1 MALFLYIILIMYK
14 FFCESKENDYFI
26 LDEET
31 QRHLKVIRIKEQ
43 NFLINYNNDFYLCNF
58 VFPNKAVIKEK
69 LDINNELDFEIIVAL
84 PLIKQNHFEIALQ
97 KCVELGATKIIPF
110 VSKYTDK
117 SNINFETKKNR
128 YQKIILEASQQSFRN
143 KIPKLENVLNYEEI
157 LNINIKNK
165 ILAYENK
172 KDNKLKEIK
181 EDTLLIVGPEGGF
194 SNEEIE
200 KAIDKNVSIV
210 SLTKTI
216 LRTETAIIYM
226 LSKII

>member
-1 MALFLYIILIMYK
+1 MYK

-31 QRHLKVIRIKEQ
+31 QKHLKVIRIKEQ

-84 PLIKQNHFEIALQ
+84 PFIKQNHFEIALQ
-97 KCVELGATKIIPF
+97 KCVELGATQIIPF

-172 KDNKLKEIK
+172 KDNKLKVIK